1 MMVLF
6 LVFHMNPLS
15 IFAICLQFA
24 GYAFSCILL
33 LRLYHTSLQ
42 CMRFIIFIYIGLVN
56 LDGSVGFYE
65 LLKTLQLFK

>member
-15 IFAICLQFA
+15 IFAICLQFT

-33 LRLYHTSLQ
+33 LCLYHTSLQ
-42 CMRFIIFIYIGLVN
+42 CMRFIIYIGLVN
-56 LDGSVGFYE
+56 LDASVGFYE
-65 LLKTLQLFK
+65 LLKTLQLF